1 MLEAGRNQSISNKYH
16 EVKTVVTVSRPSGEI
31 AGFPTEAGKHARNVV
46 PGFSRRRRRPHRL
59 GPGQSARFRSHDS
72 ATPSVSVVIPTLDE
86 AENIAYVL
94 RRIPH
99 WVEETIIV
107 DGHSSDNTVATAKE
121 ARPDVVIV
129 YQEGRGKGDAIS
141 AGCRAATG
149 DIVVLL
155 DADGSTD
162 PAEIPRFVTALRT
175 GGDFA
180 KGTRFMVG
188 GGSADIT
195 WIRSV
200 GNKGLARLVNV
211 LFGAKFTDL
220 CYGYFAFW
228 RRCLP
233 DLNIDCEGF
242 EVEALVALRA
252 LRANIRIVEVAS
264 FETPRM
270 SGESKLAAKR
280 DGLRIL
286 RTIISEWVRP
296 R

>member
-1 MLEAGRNQSISNKYH
+1 VTATKAG
-16 EVKTVVTVSRPSGEI
+16 GEI
-31 AGFPTEAGKHARNVV
+31 AGFPTEAGKHARNDV
-46 PGFSRRRRRPHRL
+46 PGFSRRRRRRPHRL
-59 GPGQSARFRSHDS
+59 GPGQSARFRSHDEG
-72 ATPSVSVVIPTLDE
+72 TPSVSVVIPTLNE

-94 RRIPH
+94 QRIPD

-107 DGHSSDNTVATAKE
+107 DGRSADNTVSVAKE
-121 ARPDVVIV
+121 ARPDIVVL
-129 YQEGRGKGDAIS
+129 YQEGKGKGDAIS

-149 DIVVLL
+149 DIIVLL

-211 LFGAKFTDL
+211 LFGANFTDL

-233 DLNIDCEGF
+233 DLSIDCDGF
-242 EVEALVALRA
+242 EVEALIAVRA
-252 LRANIRIVEVAS
+252 LRANIRVVEVPS
-264 FETPRM
+264 FETPRLH
-270 SGESKLAAKR
+270 GTSKLSARR
-280 DGLRIL
+280 DGMRIV
-286 RTIISEWVRP
+286 RTIIAEWLRP
-296 R
+296 

>member
-1 MLEAGRNQSISNKYH
+1 MR
-16 EVKTVVTVSRPSGEI
+16 VTATRASGEI
-31 AGFPTEAGKHARNVV
+31 AGFPTEAGKHARNDV
-46 PGFSRRRRRPHRL
+46 PGFSRRRRRRPHRL
-59 GPGQSARFRSHDS
+59 GPGQAARFRTQDS
-72 ATPSVSVVIPTLDE
+72 STPSVSVVIPTLNE

-94 RRIPH
+94 HRIPH

-107 DGHSSDNTVATAKE
+107 DGRSTDNTVSVAKE
-121 ARPDVVIV
+121 ARPDVVVV

-149 DIVVLL
+149 DIIVLL

-233 DLNIDCEGF
+233 DLSIDCDGF
-242 EVEALVALRA
+242 EVEALIAVRA
-252 LRANIRIVEVAS
+252 LRANIRVVEVPS
-264 FETPRM
+264 FETPRLH
-270 SGESKLAAKR
+270 GTSKLSARR
-280 DGLRIL
+280 DGIRIV
-286 RTIISEWVRP
+286 RTIIAEWLRP
-296 R
+296 